1 MNKKDLQSLRDAAKA
16 GATWKDL
23 AAIIGVSDRSL
34 RRWREELDEE
44 AEYPDGYFDGVEDQ
58 ERRPIPADAAQILA
72 EIHAGRAEGRQ
83 ELIELI
89 RQQAAEK
96 NDLRTLLAL
105 LKRMDN
111 MDK

>member
-1 MNKKDLQSLRDAAKA
+1 MNKNDLQSLRAAAKA

-23 AAIIGVSDRSL
+23 AAIIGVSDRTL
-34 RRWREELDEE
+34 RRWREEIEE
-44 AEYPDGYFDGVEDQ
+44 EEEYPDDYFDGVEDQ
-58 ERRPIPADAAQILA
+58 ERRPIPKNAAQILA
-72 EIHAGRAEGRQ
+72 AIHAGRAEGRQ
-83 ELIELI
+83 ELIETI
-89 RQQAAEK
+89 RQQAAEQ

>member
-1 MNKKDLQSLRDAAKA
+1 MTDKDLQSLRQAAKA

-23 AAIIGVSDRSL
+23 AAIIGVTDRTL
-34 RRWREELDEE
+34 RRWREEIEE
-44 AEYPDGYFDGVEDQ
+44 EEEHTDGYFDGVEPED
-58 ERRPIPADAAQILA
+58 RRPAPDDAAQILA
-72 EIHAGRAEGRQ
+72 AVHAGRAEGRQ

-89 RQQAAEK
+89 RQQAVEK
-96 NDLRTLLAL
+96 KDLRTLLAL

>member
-1 MNKKDLQSLRDAAKA
+1 MQESHLQSLREAAKA

-23 AAIIGVSDRSL
+23 AAIIGVSDRTL
-34 RRWREELDEE
+34 RRWRDDVEEQETYAEGFFDEL
-44 AEYPDGYFDGVEDQ
+44 EDD
-58 ERRPIPADAAQILA
+58 ELRPIPGDAAQILA
-72 EIHAGRAEGRQ
+72 AIHAGRAEGRQ

-89 RQQAAEK
+89 RQQAVEK
-96 NDLRTLLAL
+96 KDLRTLLAL

>member
-1 MNKKDLQSLRDAAKA
+1 MTDKDLQSLREAAKA

-23 AAIIGVSDRSL
+23 AATIGVSDRTL
-34 RRWREELDEE
+34 RRWREVVEE
-44 AEYPDGYFDGVEDQ
+44 EEEYPEDYFDGVEDQ
-58 ERRPIPADAAQILA
+58 ERRPIPKNAAEIIA
-72 EIHAGRAEGRQ
+72 AIHAGRAEGRQ
-83 ELIELI
+83 ELIETI

>member
-1 MNKKDLQSLRDAAKA
+1 MNKNDLQSLREAAKA

-23 AAIIGVSDRSL
+23 AAIIGVSDRTL
-34 RRWREELDEE
+34 RRWREEVEE
-44 AEYPDGYFDGVEDQ
+44 EEEYPDDYFDGVEDQ
-58 ERRPIPADAAQILA
+58 ERRPIPKNAAQILA
-72 EIHAGRAEGRQ
+72 AIHAGRADGRQ
-83 ELIELI
+83 ELIETI
-89 RQQAAEK
+89 RQQAAEQ

>member
-1 MNKKDLQSLRDAAKA
+1 MNKNDLQSLRQAAKA

-23 AAIIGVSDRSL
+23 AAIIGVSDRTL
-34 RRWREELDEE
+34 RRWREEVEE
-44 AEYPDGYFDGVEDQ
+44 QEEYPEDYFDGVEDQ
-58 ERRPIPADAAQILA
+58 ERRPIPKNAAQILA
-72 EIHAGRAEGRQ
+72 AIHAGRADGRQ
-83 ELIELI
+83 ELIETI
-89 RQQAAEK
+89 RQQAAEQ

>member
-1 MNKKDLQSLRDAAKA
+1 MNKKDLQSLREAAKA

-23 AAIIGVSDRSL
+23 AAIIGVSDRTL
-34 RRWREELDEE
+34 RRWRDDIEEEE
-44 AEYPDGYFDGVEDQ
+44 FPEDFFDGVKVED
-58 ERRPIPADAAQILA
+58 RRPAPDDAAQILA
-72 EIHAGRAEGRQ
+72 AIHAGRAEGRQ

-89 RQQAAEK
+89 RQQAVEK
-96 NDLRTLLAL
+96 GDLRTLLAL